1 MGKYYQGRY
10 RLINPRKYK
19 GATGNIQYRSSWELK
34 MMKYLDITDA
44 VLEWNSEE
52 IVIPYKSPLDGKFHR
67 YFTDFYAKIKD
78 TAGNVVRYVLEVKP
92 RKERKPPRK
101 SKNRVRYLKEVRTY
115 VVNQA
120 KWEAAEL
127 WCKRY
132 GYTFRVL
139 DETDLGI
146 K

>member
-1 MGKYYQGRY
+1 MSKYYQGRY
-10 RLINPRKYK
+10 RLINVSKYK
-19 GATGNIQYRSSWELK
+19 GDRGNIQYRSSWELK
-34 MMKYLDITDA
+34 MMRYLDTTDA

-52 IVIPYKSPLDGKFHR
+52 IIIPYLSPLDNKFHR

-78 TAGNVVRYVLEVKP
+78 SSGSVTKYIIEVKP
-92 RKERKPPRK
+92 RSQRKRPRK
-101 SKNRVRYLKEVRTY
+101 SNNKIKYIKEVKTY
-115 VVNQA
+115 AVNQA

-127 WCKRY
+127 WCKKY

>member
-1 MGKYYQGRY
+1 MKKYYQGKFQPTC
-10 RLINPRKYK
+10 PRKYK
-19 GATGNIQYRSSWELK
+19 GNRSDIFYRSSWELK
-34 MMKYLDITDA
+34 MMNYLDRTDG

-52 IVIPYKSPLDGKFHR
+52 IVIPYLSPLDNKFHR
-67 YFTDFYAKIKD
+67 YFTDFYAKVKDNNGNIIK
-78 TAGNVVRYVLEVKP
+78 YILEVKP

-101 SKNRVRYLKEVRTY
+101 SKNRIRYIKEVKTY

-127 WCKRY
+127 WCKKY
-132 GYTFRVL
+132 GYTFRVM
-139 DETDLGI
+139 DEKDLGI

>member
-1 MGKYYQGRY
+1 MRKYYQGRY
-10 RLINPRKYK
+10 RLINARKYK
-19 GATGNIQYRSSWELK
+19 GARGNIQYRSSWELK
-34 MMKYLDITDA
+34 MMKYLDTTES

-52 IVIPYKSPLDGKFHR
+52 IIIPYLSPLDNRFHR

-78 TAGNVVRYVLEVKP
+78 SSGNVVKYVIEVKP
-92 RKERKPPRK
+92 RSQRKPPRK
-101 SKNRVRYLKEVRTY
+101 SKNSIKYIKEVKTY
-115 VVNQA
+115 AVNQA
-120 KWEAAEL
+120 KWKAAEL
-127 WCKRY
+127 WCKKY